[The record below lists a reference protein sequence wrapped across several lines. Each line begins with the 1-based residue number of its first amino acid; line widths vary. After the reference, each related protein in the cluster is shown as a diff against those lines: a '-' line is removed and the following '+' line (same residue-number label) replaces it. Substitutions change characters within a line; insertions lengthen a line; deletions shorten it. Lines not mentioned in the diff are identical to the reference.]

1 MVNDQD
7 RQSIQLKQC
16 VADRQKEHT
25 EKSEVTNNEVA
36 QDRNSNK
43 AIILPLTVK
52 ATKLLHQQFSGDQLL
67 IKYAKVLQKVKEM
80 IGKKEELNYL
90 KDQVL
95 SSEDEEEDDVAK
107 DKTIIS
113 ADLAP
118 SPSSDSN
125 S

>member
-95 SSEDEEEDDVAK
+95 SSEDEEDDVAK
-107 DKTIIS
+107 DKT
-113 ADLAP
+113 AKRNLM
-118 SPSSDSN
+118 
-125 S
+125 